1 MMLKRPCPIVLL
13 VVLLGCSNARA
24 QQHEEDLSV
33 PERTYLASKIYSSI
47 ETYFA
52 HWAGVSDLDFEAAYK
67 TYLNQALE
75 AKGRRG
81 FDLATLQFI
90 AQLRNKHT
98 QFQDQWLQRSYGQP
112 FGFGVGRVEGKW
124 AITWTRDPRLTKGN
138 VVRAIDGMD
147 IQAFIQDKQRYVA
160 ASSERSA
167 QSLVFDRPYLFP
179 QRFTLE
185 LDGDRRVSIDRD
197 ATNKPPAQEARRPA
211 AEGRWLA
218 EGSISY
224 IRIPGFNDPNF
235 EKTALAFVRNYRN
248 TKCLIIDVRGNG
260 GGSTPYE
267 LIRELMDRPWRDWA
281 TSTPSQ
287 IALYRAQGA
296 PPAQLRIE
304 NRSYQPRPG
313 AFAGRLLLLIDR
325 FSCSA
330 CEDFVMPFK
339 DNGRA
344 TLIGET
350 TEGSSGQ
357 PYFLNLGNGMSLLV
371 GAARHSFP
379 DSSPF
384 EGVGIKPTIPVEP
397 RLTDLRD
404 GIDPVLQKAREVA
417 EAP

>member
-1 MMLKRPCPIVLL
+1 MMLERSCPIVLL
-13 VVLLGCSNARA
+13 VVLVGCSSACAQRRA
-24 QQHEEDLSV
+24 EDLSV

-52 HWAGVSDLDFEAAYK
+52 HWASVTDLDFEAAYK
-67 TYLNQALE
+67 AYLDRALE

-81 FDLATLQFI
+81 FDLATLEFI

-98 QFQDQWLQRSYGQP
+98 QFQDQWLQRTHGQP
-112 FGFGVGRVEGKW
+112 LGFGAWPVEDKW
-124 AITWTRDPRLTKGN
+124 AITWARDTRLRKGD
-138 VVRAIDGMD
+138 VIRAIDGMD
-147 IQAFIQDKQRYVA
+147 IQAFIRDKQRYVA

-185 LDGDRRVSIDRD
+185 LEGSRRVSIDREAAD
-197 ATNKPPAQEARRPA
+197 KPPAQEARPPA
-211 AEGRWLA
+211 AEGRWLT
-218 EGSISY
+218 EGSVGY

-235 EKTALAFVRNYRN
+235 EKTALGFVRQYRN
-248 TKCLIIDVRGNG
+248 SKCLIIDARGNG

-267 LIRELMDRPWRDWA
+267 LIRELMDRQWRDWA
-281 TSTPSQ
+281 TSTPSH

-296 PPAQLRIE
+296 PSAQLRIE
-304 NRSYQPRPG
+304 NRRYQPRAG
-313 AFAGRLLLLIDR
+313 VFAGRLLLLIDR

-344 TLIGET
+344 TLIGEA

-357 PYFLNLGNGMSLLV
+357 PHFLNLGNGMSLMV

-384 EGVGIKPTIPVEP
+384 EGVGIKPTIPVEL

-404 GIDPVLQKAREVA
+404 DIDPVLQKAREVA